1 MSELEFDWHAS
12 AVTMPRLSMPAPVS
26 SVEKAVASPFR
37 VPSISTVPR
46 RARSSFFLI
55 ILIAIALLYLHS
67 IDISS
72 GSVSDDLLP
81 FLQDLPPSEGGSS
94 PPRFYEWHEREKR
107 LPQHNPDL
115 SFPQGREGRYIRF
128 SNQVYGACS
137 RLLTSA
143 SSNMSLPLFLAGL
156 GWGNAMQEM
165 IFNAHLAYLSNR
177 MYVL

>member
-1 MSELEFDWHAS
+1 VTSKKANTLAS
-12 AVTMPRLSMPAPVS
+12 TL
-26 SVEKAVASPFR
+26 ASTFPFS
-37 VPSISTVPR
+37 VPSIYSIPR
-46 RARSSFFLI
+46 RARGSFLFLI
-55 ILIAIALLYLHS
+55 FFAIALLCLYS
-67 IDISS
+67 IDDSS
-72 GSVSDDLLP
+72 GSVLDDLLP
-81 FLQDLPPSEGGSS
+81 FLKDLPPSEGGSH

-128 SNQVYGACS
+128 SNQLFGACS
-137 RLLTSA
+137 QLLTSA
-143 SSNMSLPLFLAGL
+143 SSDMSLPLFLAGL